1 MFTSNETKTSMTTS
15 NKPVAFITGGSRG
28 IGFGCAAKLAELGF
42 DIAING
48 MRDESAVS
56 EPIEQLKALGA
67 EVLYCQGDIGS
78 ADARADMLAKI
89 KGHFG
94 RLNVLVNNA
103 GVAPKER
110 KDLLEA
116 SEDSFDYV
124 VGTNVKGPYFLS
136 QAAAI
141 WMIEQKAAD
150 TDAFFTIINIGSI
163 SATVASVNRGEY
175 CVAKSGVAMM
185 TALFAARLGE
195 YDIPVYEIRPGVTK
209 TDMTSGVTDKYD
221 ALIED
226 GLCVTKRW
234 GFPEDVGKAVGALA
248 SGSFPYSTGQVIMV
262 DGGLT
267 LPRM

>member
-1 MFTSNETKTSMTTS
+1 MNKS

-28 IGFGCAAKLAELGF
+28 IGFGCASQLAQLGF

-48 MRDESAVS
+48 MRDESAVG
-56 EPIEQLKALGA
+56 EPIEALKSLDAD
-67 EVLYCQGDIGS
+67 VLYCQGDIGS
-78 ADARADMLAKI
+78 AEARAAMLDKI
-89 KGHFG
+89 KSHFG
-94 RLNVLVNNA
+94 KLNVLVNNA

-116 SEDSFDYV
+116 SEESFDYV
-124 VGTNVKGPYFLS
+124 IGTNVKGPYFLS
-136 QAAAI
+136 QAAAN

-150 TDAFFTIINIGSI
+150 PDAFFAIINIGSI

-175 CVAKSGVAMM
+175 CVAKSGIAMM

-195 YDIPVYEIRPGVTK
+195 HDIPVYEIRPGVTK
-209 TDMTSGVTDKYD
+209 TDMTSGVSDKYD
-221 ALIED
+221 KLIED

-234 GFPEDVGKAVGALA
+234 GFPEDVGKAVGSLA
-248 SGSFPYSTGQVIMV
+248 AGNFPYSTGQVIMV

-267 LPRM
+267 LPRL